1 MPPALGLEGP
11 ALLLSPQYFIRQ
23 IFPGHVGDVFS
34 ELRPA
39 DRYYVGH
46 ERSEEPFLLVA
57 SAGARVE
64 GAEIAELLP
73 NLDAERDAAVP
84 QHLAGLPLVDLGV
97 HVQRGKQRIEGR
109 GRR

>member
-1 MPPALGLEGP
+1 MPPPLGLAGP
-11 ALLLSPQYFIRQ
+11 ARLLPPQYFIRK

-39 DRYYVGH
+39 DRHYVGH
-46 ERSEEPFLLVA
+46 ERIEETFLLVG

-84 QHLAGLPLVDLGV
+84 QHLAGLPFVDLGV
-97 HVQRGKQRIEGR
+97 HV
-109 GRR
+109 